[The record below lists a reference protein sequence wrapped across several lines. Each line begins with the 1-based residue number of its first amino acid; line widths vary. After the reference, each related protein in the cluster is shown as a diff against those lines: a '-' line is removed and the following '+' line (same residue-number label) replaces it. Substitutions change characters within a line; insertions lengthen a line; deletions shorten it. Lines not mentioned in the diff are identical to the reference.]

1 MPAKSARKTA
11 MTGVANLTRNVA
23 AALVD
28 REERRTGSRMVAYE
42 IVAQSVGTTSAWLRS
57 FLSTNGAKE
66 PRVTVGFN
74 LIQVYR
80 QVCERVEQAGDRER
94 QLKED
99 IDAALESAGLLV
111 APAAGTNSGA
121 GEAARARAGKR

>member
-1 MPAKSARKTA
+1 MRPIFGKRSP
-11 MTGVANLTRNVA
+11 MNGVASITRNAA

-42 IVAQSVGTTSAWLRS
+42 VVAQTVGTSAEWLRKFIS
-57 FLSTNGAKE
+57 SNEAKE
-66 PRVTVGFN
+66 PRLTLGLNMMVF
-74 LIQVYR
+74 YR
-80 QVCERVEQAGDRER
+80 RVCERVEQAGDHER

-111 APAAGTNSGA
+111 VTAKATDKGAAKASRDRETGD
-121 GEAARARAGKR
+121 